1 MKKALGFAVLL
12 LGPAPAICW
21 AGVAEERLAQ
31 AARANEHALIKNLLA
46 NKANPNA
53 PLADKSTPLIWA
65 VDRQNEQSVRLLLGA
80 GAKPNVA
87 DIQRATPLAVACEL
101 GNPEIVVSLI
111 KAGASAGT
119 VRPDGTSALALCA
132 AASTPAAVG
141 ALIAKGAK
149 MNGADAQGLTPLM
162 WAAARGNAD
171 TIAFLVKQGANANAV
186 AAKGF
191 TPLFFALKS
200 RDARS
205 PVILLEAGA
214 DLKAR
219 LPDGTTVAEAAV
231 LQNNMS
237 FAKQVVILGADLNQR
252 DNDGRQ
258 LIHVA
263 SASGNPEL
271 VTFLLSKGADPNV
284 LSQPAPAPPRRP
296 APLQVAGA
304 GGGSGGTN
312 AKGLAIA
319 DGAIKAPPV
328 VLYPTPPLLFAARS
342 GSADVMKALV
352 TGGAKPDIQA
362 QDGMNLTMAAA
373 YSGNL
378 EAVKYALEL
387 NPDLNV
393 QDQSGKG
400 VMHMAVSNPQSP
412 EAEAVIA
419 YLADKGAKLDAK
431 DKRGR
436 TPSDSVQE
444 NIREFYNAQLKRRGL
459 DLDRLGPANASAV
472 NAAN

>member
-12 LGPAPAICW
+12 LGAAPAVCW

-31 AARANEHALIKNLLA
+31 AVRSNQHALIKSLLA
-46 NKANPNA
+46 SKANPNA

-65 VDRQNEQSVRLLLGA
+65 VDRQDAQSVRLLLAA
-80 GAKPNVA
+80 GAKPNAV
-87 DIQRATPLAVACEL
+87 DIQGATPLAVACEL
-101 GNPEIVVSLI
+101 GNPEIVVSLV

-132 AASTPAAVG
+132 AASTPVAVG

-149 MNGADAQGLTPLM
+149 VNAADAQGLTPLM
-162 WAAARGNAD
+162 WAAAKGNAGN
-171 TIAFLVKQGANANAV
+171 IAFLAKRGANVNAV

-200 RDARS
+200 ADPKA
-205 PVILLEAGA
+205 PVALLDAGA
-214 DLKAR
+214 DFKAR

-231 LQNNMS
+231 LKNDID
-237 FAKQVVILGADLNQR
+237 FAQRVVTLGADMTQR
-252 DNDGRQ
+252 DGEGRQ

-263 SASGNPEL
+263 AASGSPRL

-284 LSQPAPAPPRRP
+284 LSQPAPPPPRPP
-296 APLQVAGA
+296 ALVQVAGA

-328 VLYPTPPLLFAARS
+328 VLYPTPPLLFAAKS
-342 GSADVMKALV
+342 GSVDVMKALV
-352 TGGAKPDIQA
+352 AGGAKPEIRA

-373 YSGNL
+373 YGGNL
-378 EAVKYALEL
+378 EALKYALEL
-387 NPDLNV
+387 NPDLSA

-412 EAEAVIA
+412 EAEAVISF
-419 YLADKGAKLDAK
+419 LADKGAKLDAK

-444 NIREFYNAQLKRRGL
+444 NIREFYNAQLKKRGL